1 MLHKIDY
8 LSYTFYADEG
18 NRDLDWH
25 PTHDFLRQHL
35 PDYIDTSGESTI
47 APHRFGFEFGVSFDN
62 HTYVWVS
69 KVGLFLVEHTGAG
82 CDLLQAQNRL
92 ESLIH
97 ERCEN
102 LTRIDI
108 ATDMLTDERPAD
120 FANQRTGAKTSA
132 VGYQKS
138 NTGETV
144 YVGSRKSE
152 RTCKVYRYDGN
163 HPRAAWL
170 RVEYTYK
177 GQNAKI
183 IGRLLKNGENITK
196 LAISSGTRYGW
207 KSSAWRSLRN
217 GFYSGNSGLQ
227 A

>member
-8 LSYTFYADEG
+8 VSYTFYAED
-18 NRDLDWH
+18 D
-25 PTHDFLRQHL
+25 THDEDWTPSHEYLRRHL
-35 PDYIDTSGESTI
+35 PAYIDTSGEQTI
-47 APHRFGFEFGVSFDN
+47 APHRYGFVFGVAFDN

-69 KVGLFLVEHTGAG
+69 VVGLFLVEHTGAG
-82 CDLLQAQNRL
+82 CDLLQDRGML
-92 ESLIH
+92 LSLIH
-97 ERCEN
+97 ERADN

-120 FANQRTGAKTSA
+120 FANHRTGAKTSA

-138 NTGETV
+138 NSGETV

-177 GQNAKI
+177 GHNAKI
-183 IGRLLKNGENITK
+183 VARMLKNGDNVHKI
-196 LAISSGTRYGW
+196 AIASGTRYGW
-207 KSSAWRSLRN
+207 KSSAWRELRR
-217 GFYSGNSGLQ
+217 GFYNGNIGI
-227 A
+227 